1 MTSSKG
7 ETMQVNDIVI
17 FSPRQGETAEGIV
30 TRVWDKPASDP
41 YVTIKMTGKLVQT
54 FVRCSS
60 EVRSKHL
67 AEVHAWARENRLG
80 RYRHGTGA

>member
-7 ETMQVNDIVI
+7 HDMQVNDIVI
-17 FSPRQGETAEGIV
+17 FSPRQGETAEGII

-41 YVTIKMTGKLVQT
+41 FVTIKTGDGGPSRT

-60 EVRSKHL
+60 EVII
-67 AEVHAWARENRLG
+67 AP
-80 RYRHGTGA
+80 GAGA